1 MVDVPG
7 PLAEF
12 IVGEIRRARA
22 ASGQTQ
28 EAFGKLAGFSGSHV
42 SAVEN
47 GTRTLTMDF
56 VRGGD
61 RALHTG
67 GVYERLVLKF
77 GAPSWFQPW
86 LDAEQKA
93 DQIRTFQPN
102 LIPGLL
108 QTEDYARVVFQLD
121 TELSEAEVE
130 QAVAS
135 RIDRQAVLDRDDPPY
150 LIAVLDEAALH
161 RFAEGSDK
169 MLAAQLLHLLRMAE
183 RPRVSVHVIPAGVG
197 LHLGLSGPFVLA
209 RSPEGDW
216 VGHMEDQLGGTVVHR
231 TEQVARLLAR
241 WESVRN
247 EALPTRQ
254 SLDLIK
260 EVVKP
265 WI

>member
-1 MVDVPG
+1 MADVPG

-12 IVGEIRRARA
+12 IVGEIRRART

-28 EAFGKLAGFSGSHV
+28 ESFGKAAGFSASHV
-42 SAVEN
+42 SSVEN
-47 GTRTLTMDF
+47 GTRALTMDF
-56 VRGGD
+56 VRGAD
-61 RALHTG
+61 RALNTG
-67 GVYERLVLKF
+67 GLYERLVVKF

-86 LDAEQKA
+86 LEAEQSA
-93 DQIRTFQPN
+93 DQLRTFQPN

-108 QTEDYARVVFQLD
+108 QTEDYAHAVVRLD
-121 TELSEAEVE
+121 TGLSEAEVE
-130 QAVAS
+130 QAVAT
-135 RIDRQAVLDRDDPPY
+135 RMERQAILDRDDPPH
-150 LIAVLDEAALH
+150 LVAVLDEAALH
-161 RFAEGSDK
+161 RFADGCDK
-169 MLAAQLLHLLRMAE
+169 VLAAQLVHLLRMAE
-183 RPRVSVHVIPAGVG
+183 RPRVSVHLIPASVG

-209 RSPEGDW
+209 RLPEGGW
-216 VGHMEDQLGGTVVHR
+216 VGHMENQLGGAVVHR
-231 TEQVARLLAR
+231 TEQVASLLAR